1 MEDQKMLVIVVEDL
15 DILGK
20 IVLIIIM
27 IIVRDHAS
35 FEGRGAF
42 KKEIWTLLFLGKW
55 CGVATYFFTKK

>member
-1 MEDQKMLVIVVEDL
+1 MEDQKMLVIIVEDL

-35 FEGRGAF
+35 FEGRGAL
-42 KKEIWTLLFLGKW
+42 KKEIWALLRASLFLG
-55 CGVATYFFTKK
+55 